1 METLATKFDI
11 DRVFN
16 KLEAYTTLEAFNKMK
31 IQQELE
37 NENLQA
43 KIKTLVQNS
52 QLEIEIDRMKDHVAE
67 VNRFNASKREA
78 ARDKKEL
85 LEKIET
91 LHKSFTLLQEDQ
103 DLSKARLETLEQG
116 ILDKAERESVDEI
129 NETLKILPSKE
140 EVIEMRD
147 HVRTSLEK
155 FSKQNTEFS
164 G

>member
-1 METLATKFDI
+1 MQDFDAAQLNLENDLGKLDHEVRQKASNEKVEEIEDHMETLATKLDI

-16 KLEAYTTLEAFNKMK
+16 KLEAYTTLEKFNKMK

-91 LHKSFTLLQEDQ
+91 LQKSFSLLQEDQ
-103 DLSKARLETLEQG
+103 ELSKARLETLEQD
-116 ILDKAERESVDEI
+116 ILDKA
-129 NETLKILPSKE
+129 
-140 EVIEMRD
+140 
-147 HVRTSLEK
+147 
-155 FSKQNTEFS
+155 
-164 G
+164 